1 MHVHVVSSDGEAKY
15 WLEPEVK
22 LARNH
27 GFSKVQLRQLKEM
40 IEAHDHELR
49 SAWQEYFST

>member
-1 MHVHVVSSDGEAKY
+1 MHVHVFSGDGEAKY

-27 GFSKVQLRQLKEM
+27 GFSKVQLGQIVQM
-40 IEAHDHELR
+40 IEAHYDELR
-49 SAWQEYFST
+49 SAWQKYFRA